1 MLQKKFRTITS
12 YTDASDDAS
21 LWRCHVRPCNK
32 ESVVGILLADAFALT
47 GKKSRL
53 DRLKPQH
60 PKEM

>member
-12 YTDASDDAS
+12 YTDALGDAS

-32 ESVVGILLADAFALT
+32 ESVVGILLTDAFALT
-47 GKKSRL
+47 GKAYRL